1 MRPVALQSLQ
11 RAATDDEPAAEGFE
25 RGGDGLP
32 IPEDINSSVTVS
44 AAMTKAFIVVFA
56 SLCAPVCPLGGT
68 SG

>member
-1 MRPVALQSLQ
+1 MRPVALDHLQ
-11 RAATDDEPAAEGFE
+11 LPAAHDELAAKSFE